1 MKEDFTILVAEPWGF
16 TNSNGKNEIIGNIVS
31 IINSRCVVFESKFI
45 LDFDGKSGRIL
56 ILSPRFKD
64 GEFDNIRN
72 QRVSVNGGLL
82 SIEYKEGLLNV
93 DELKNKCTFVLIG
106 TLYKSKS
113 L

>member
-1 MKEDFTILVAEPWGF
+1 MNEDFTILVADPWGF
-16 TNSNGKNEIIGNIVS
+16 TNSNGKNE

-72 QRVSVNGGLL
+72 QRASVNGGLL